1 MIQLLINSLY
11 YLCKTNPR
19 FHFIMRLGR
28 RLNSIKVLFRDDPK
42 FFSRILRSFV
52 DPVGYQYTVN
62 FFSHKV
68 RFRHSTSDYNEILFK
83 DVEWIIPDQYKE
95 QIALL
100 GPLVLVD
107 GGCSIGLSTI
117 KLDHQLKLEKIV
129 CIDPTASS
137 LPIAKNNLQ
146 FRKNVVFYE
155 VALGN
160 KSGKG
165 EVFNDD
171 PDSMLS
177 NEIRTSDDG
186 RIKIMT
192 LNEIFMNE
200 SLTDKN
206 VILKLDVE
214 GGAYSIFSADADLGW
229 LDRVKILMME
239 FHENLSEN
247 SRIRKYLLAKSFK
260 EEISSLGYSL
270 FLRSSTNSPVLPV

>member
-1 MIQLLINSLY
+1 MIQVLLSSLY
-11 YLCKTNPR
+11 QLGKTNPR

-28 RLNSIKVLFRDDPK
+28 RLNSIKVLFQDNNLSL
-42 FFSRILRSFV
+42 SRLLHSFIA
-52 DPVGYQYTVN
+52 PVGYLYTVN

-68 RFRHSTSDYNEILFK
+68 QFRHSTSDYNEILFK
-83 DVEWIIPDQYKE
+83 DVEWMIPHQYQE

-137 LPIAKNNLQ
+137 LRIAKNNLQ

-155 VALGN
+155 AALGN

-171 PDSMLS
+171 PESMLS

-186 RIKIMT
+186 LIKIVT
-192 LNEIFMNE
+192 LNEIFVNE
-200 SLTDKN
+200 SLTNKN

-214 GGAYSIFSADADLGW
+214 GGEYSIFSADADLGW
-229 LDRVKILMME
+229 LDSVKILMME
-239 FHENLSEN
+239 FHENLNEN
-247 SRIRKYLLAKSFK
+247 SRIREYLFAKSFK

-270 FLRSSTNSPVLPV
+270 FLRSRTNSPVLHM